1 MINPMKNKFRLFSS
15 NLSLL
20 FLFFLLISKT
30 TAGQSTVRAIK
41 EFEKLAKAY
50 HADRISADKY
60 LDSTYSLTQDL
71 VSEGTEFKTQ
81 ELVGLLNLYKD
92 IAWGKK
98 EYGRQ
103 RVKYFRALVDNA
115 EIFGQTGAAMYYN
128 EKLSQELAKNGKIRP
143 LLVDVFKIKAFNE
156 QGLYDKVISTYKDKK
171 KYIEHLPEQLRNN
184 KTDNVNG
191 MYAIDILAVAIEA
204 YIKTRDT
211 TAVYRTALLAD
222 QIGNML
228 KRKYPINRQHML
240 YNDFYA
246 LIRHHD
252 IALLEH
258 NQIKVG
264 MLLDSI
270 QTLKTTYEDQ
280 PMSFIEVPLYQMK
293 MDHFLVLKN
302 LDSAR
307 FYIKKL
313 ASLPNFF
320 KSQQPILDEYRA
332 QLQAVQGDFQ
342 GGYTSLTAALANER
356 KAKAV
361 LMAEMDAML
370 YAYTEAE
377 NTKIEL
383 RKSEEVKQQRTNW
396 LVLISIAASIF
407 ILSIYLVMIY
417 RSRKA
422 RKQVEVLN
430 NVANMQIIAMEEAK
444 HQAVREEQQRLG
456 QDLHDGLSSSIAAI
470 RYQLEV
476 LLMDTNDIALRNKL
490 SMLQHETENAYKAA
504 RNKSHEWFHAGDE
517 QQEQSFEKQI
527 KLLTDSSLPDS
538 RYNKTIQIDNSS
550 LINVDMD
557 TRIALLRII
566 QEAITNIIK
575 HAKAKNVGILIYEEE
590 DTLLLTISDD
600 GIGLDE
606 KKSRNGNSTMGLQ
619 SIRRRVQ
626 SLNGETK
633 IHSDA
638 NGTEIIVS
646 IRLATW
652 QSIAQ

>member
-1 MINPMKNKFRLFSS
+1 MKNKFCLFSS

-20 FLFFLLISKT
+20 ILFFLLISKT
-30 TAGQSTVRAIK
+30 TAGQSTVRAKK
-41 EFEKLAKAY
+41 EFEKLAKTY
-50 HADRISADKY
+50 HAGRISADKY
-60 LDSTYSLTQDL
+60 LDSTYSLTQQL

-81 ELVGLLNLYKD
+81 ELVDLLSLYKD

-103 RVKYFRALVDNA
+103 RVKYYRALVDNA

-143 LLVDVFKIKAFNE
+143 LLTDVFKVKAYNE
-156 QGLYDKVISTYKDKK
+156 QGLYDKVIFTYKDKK
-171 KYIEHLPEQLRNN
+171 EYINQLPEQLRNN

-211 TAVYRTALLAD
+211 MAVYRTALLAD
-222 QIGNML
+222 QIGNVL

-252 IALLEH
+252 IALLEN

-270 QTLKTTYEDQ
+270 QTLKTTYNDQ

-320 KSQQPILDEYRA
+320 KSQQPILDEYKA
-332 QLQAVQGDFQ
+332 QLQAIQGNFY
-342 GGYTSLTAALANER
+342 GGYTSLTSALAHER
-356 KAKAV
+356 KAKSV
-361 LMAEMDAML
+361 LMAEMDTLL
-370 YAYTEAE
+370 YAYTVAE

-396 LVLISIAASIF
+396 LVLISIAAFIF
-407 ILSIYLVMIY
+407 ILTIYLIMIY

-422 RKQVEVLN
+422 RAQVEALN

-476 LLMDTNDIALRNKL
+476 LLMDANDIALKNKL
-490 SMLQHETENAYKAA
+490 STLLHETENAYKAA
-504 RNKSHEWFHAGDE
+504 RNKSHEWFRAGDE

-538 RYNKTIQIDNSS
+538 RYNKSIQIDDDS
-550 LINVDMD
+550 LRGVSTDM
-557 TRIALLRII
+557 RITILRII

-575 HAKAKNVGILIYEEE
+575 HAKAKNISILIYDET
-590 DTLLLTISDD
+590 DVLIVTINDD
-600 GIGLDE
+600 GIGLNE
-606 KKSRNGNSTMGLQ
+606 TKAASKKSAIGLE
-619 SIRRRVQ
+619 SIRRRVEY
-626 SLNGETK
+626 LNGE
-633 IHSDA
+633 INIGSDV
-638 NGTEIIVS
+638 NGTEIMVS
-646 IRLATW
+646 IPL
-652 QSIAQ
+652 I

>member
-1 MINPMKNKFRLFSS
+1 MKNKFFLFSS
-15 NLSLL
+15 NLFLL

-30 TAGQSTVRAIK
+30 TAGQSTVRATK

-50 HADRISADKY
+50 HADHISADKY
-60 LDSTYSLTQDL
+60 LDSTYSLTQQL

-81 ELVGLLNLYKD
+81 ELVGLLSLYKD

-98 EYGRQ
+98 EYGRP
-103 RVKYFRALVDNA
+103 RVKYYRALVDNA

-128 EKLSQELAKNGKIRP
+128 EKLSQEMAKNGKIRP
-143 LLVDVFKIKAFNE
+143 LLGDVFKVKAFNE
-156 QGLYDKVISTYKDKK
+156 QSLYDKVISTYKDRE
-171 KYIEHLPEQLRNN
+171 KYIKQLPEQLRNK
-184 KTDNVNG
+184 KTDDVNG

-211 TAVYRTALLAD
+211 AAVYRTALLAD
-222 QIGNML
+222 QIGNIL

-252 IALLEH
+252 IALLEN

-264 MLLDSI
+264 MLLDSL
-270 QTLKTTYEDQ
+270 QTLKTTYNDQ

-293 MDHFLVLKN
+293 IDHFLILKN
-302 LDSAR
+302 LDSSR
-307 FYIKKL
+307 LYIERL

-320 KSQQPILDEYRA
+320 KSQQPILDEYKA
-332 QLQAVQGDFQ
+332 QLQAVQGNFHR
-342 GGYTSLTAALANER
+342 GYASLTSALAHER
-356 KAKAV
+356 KAKGV
-361 LMAEMDAML
+361 LMAEMDDML

-383 RKSEEVKQQRTNW
+383 QKSEEVKHQRTTW

-407 ILSIYLVMIY
+407 ILAIYLVMVY

-422 RKQVEVLN
+422 RAQVAALN

-476 LLMDTNDIALRNKL
+476 LSMDTNDLALKNKL

-504 RNKSHEWFHAGDE
+504 RNKSHEWFRAGDE

-527 KLLTDSSLPDS
+527 KLLTNSSLPDS

-550 LINVDMD
+550 LTGVDMD

-575 HAKAKNVGILIYEEE
+575 HARAKNVGILIYEEE
-590 DTLLLTISDD
+590 DTLLLTITDD

-606 KKSRNGNSTMGLQ
+606 KKSRNGNSNMGLQ

-633 IHSDA
+633 IHSDV

-646 IRLATW
+646 IPL
-652 QSIAQ
+652 QHSNILLSKI

>member
-1 MINPMKNKFRLFSS
+1 MNKKFRLFLS
-15 NLSLL
+15 NISLL
-20 FLFFLLISKT
+20 CLFFLLITKT
-30 TAGQSTVRAIK
+30 TTAQSTVQAIK

-50 HADRISADKY
+50 RTNRISADKY
-60 LDSTYSLTQDL
+60 LDSAYSLTQEF
-71 VSEGTEFKTQ
+71 VSEGIEFKTQ
-81 ELVGLLNLYKD
+81 ELVGLLSLYKD
-92 IAWGKK
+92 ISWGKK
-98 EYGRQ
+98 KYGRP
-103 RVKYFRALVDNA
+103 RVKYYTALVDNA

-143 LLVDVFKIKAFNE
+143 LLVDVFKVKAFNE
-156 QGLYDKVISTYKDKK
+156 QSLYNKVISTYNDKK
-171 KYIEHLPEQLRNN
+171 EYIKHLPEQLQNK

-211 TAVYRTALLAD
+211 AAVYQTALLAD
-222 QIGNML
+222 QIGNTL

-246 LIRHHD
+246 LTRHHD

-258 NQIKVG
+258 NQPKVG

-270 QTLKTTYEDQ
+270 QALETMYNDQ
-280 PMSFIEVPLYQMK
+280 PMSFIEVPLFQMK
-293 MDHFLVLKN
+293 ADHFLSLKN

-320 KSQQPILDEYRA
+320 KSQQPLLDEYQA
-332 QLQAVQGDFQ
+332 QLQAVQGNFQ
-342 GGYTSLTAALANER
+342 GGYTSLTSALAHER

-361 LMAEMDAML
+361 LLAEMDTLL

-377 NTKIEL
+377 NAKIEL
-383 RKSEEVKQQRTNW
+383 QKSETVKKQQTTW

-407 ILSIYLVMIY
+407 ILTIYLIMVY

-422 RKQVEVLN
+422 RIQVEALN

-476 LLMDTNDIALRNKL
+476 LVMDTHDTVLKNKL
-490 SMLQHETENAYKAA
+490 STLLRETENAYKAA
-504 RNKSHEWFHAGDE
+504 RNKSHEWFRAGDE
-517 QQEQSFEKQI
+517 QQEQSFERQI
-527 KLLTDSSLPDS
+527 KLLTDTSLPDTH
-538 RYNKTIQIDNSS
+538 YKKTIHIDNNA
-550 LINVDMD
+550 LIGVDMD
-557 TRIALLRII
+557 TRIALLRIV

-575 HAKAKNVGILIYEEE
+575 HAKAKNVEILIYEE

-606 KKSRNGNSTMGLQ
+606 KKSRNGKSTMGLQ
-619 SIRRRVQ
+619 SIHRRVQ
-626 SLNGETK
+626 SLNGDTK
-633 IHSDA
+633 IHSDVK
-638 NGTEIIVS
+638 GTEIIVS
-646 IRLATW
+646 IPLV
-652 QSIAQ
+652 SS